1 MLAQLDSTS
10 HQIVNSDSDSWEAL
24 YLQTRGHYYIEFL
37 KNRRA
42 NGMGLCQK
50 PFGLMSQNAA
60 HIINDFPLLPWK
72 SYDRTIGGKPWFTAF
87 SCDNYLDLKTPFNT
101 WAMQYHQ
108 RDTGKTANLRTCSIE
123 RIEKIEVV
131 ANPAMIDK
139 IKANSMWFNC
149 KSQFTDLGSILEPQT
164 YYSYPLK
171 IEILFNELVTGFK
184 ITKAEL
190 VIRSGFELMN
200 HVGRYFSFVM
210 TSQKIILSR
219 N

>member
-1 MLAQLDSTS
+1 MKMLFATLIVVAQICFVNWPAGSFATT
-10 HQIVNSDSDSWEAL
+10 HIVNDSFAWP
-24 YLQTRGHYYIEFL
+24 YW
-37 KNRRA
+37 KNW
-42 NGMGLCQK
+42 
-50 PFGLMSQNAA
+50 S
-60 HIINDFPLLPWK
+60 
-72 SYDRTIGGKPWFTAF
+72 
-87 SCDNYLDLKTPFNT
+87 
-101 WAMQYHQ
+101 
-108 RDTGKTANLRTCSIE
+108 TGKSALS
-123 RIEKIEVV
+123 
-131 ANPAMIDK
+131 DK

-171 IEILFNELVTGFK
+171 IEILFNEMVTGFK
-184 ITKAEL
+184 FTKAEL